1 MVGSSGKV
9 RLTRASILKQQSTP
23 TTPTTPYGDGSANS
37 HPVVPE
43 VEKLSKTSPRPRVRT
58 SETLV
63 GSGGKVRL
71 TRAALLKQQSTTP
84 PQQEVDHV
92 VKVPVPVPRHSKDL
106 PRIVSTHESL
116 TGSGAEKSYKS

>member
-1 MVGSSGKV
+1 
-9 RLTRASILKQQSTP
+9 LKQQSTP
-23 TTPTTPYGDGSANS
+23 TTLTTPYGDGRANS

-43 VEKLSKTSPRPRVRT
+43 VEKLSKTSPRPSVRT

-71 TRAALLKQQSTTP
+71 TRAALLKQQSTPP

-92 VKVPVPVPRHSKDL
+92 VKVVVVVVVGH
-106 PRIVSTHESL
+106 L
-116 TGSGAEKSYKS
+116 TMLFGRDGRFQVTIA